1 MIAVKAL
8 SVRAAS
14 FALNGISFEIP
25 GGAYGVLMGK
35 TGSGKTTLLE
45 ALCGLRPALGGK
57 IEVMGRDVTHLK
69 PAQRGIGYVPQDRAL
84 FTTMTIR
91 EHLAFALV
99 LRKWNDADIARRVGE
114 LAELLGIAHLLRRKP
129 LGLSG
134 GEAQR
139 VALGRALSCRPGV
152 LILDEPLSA
161 LDDETRQEMY
171 ALLKIVREQS
181 HVTALHVTHSRAEAQ
196 WLGDTLLKLEGGAV
210 VPLERIEDSVAKHDF
225 AASAHLKG
233 EAQ

>member
-1 MIAVKAL
+1 MISVKSL
-8 SVRAAS
+8 SVRAVS
-14 FALNGISFEIP
+14 FVLHEVSFEIP
-25 GGAYGVLMGK
+25 SGAYGVLMGK

-45 ALCGLRPALGGK
+45 ALCGLRSALSGR
-57 IEVMGRDVTHLK
+57 IEFMGRDVTHLK
-69 PAQRGIGYVPQDRAL
+69 PAERGIGYVPQDRAL

-91 EHLAFALV
+91 EHLEFALV
-99 LRKWNDADIARRVGE
+99 LRKWSDADRARRVGE
-114 LAELLGIAHLLRRKP
+114 LAELLGIAPLLQRKP

-171 ALLKIVREQS
+171 ALLKLVREQS

-196 WLGDTLLKLEGGAV
+196 LLGDTLLKLEGGAV
-210 VPLERIEDSVAKHDF
+210 VPLERSNNSVAH
-225 AASAHLKG
+225 
-233 EAQ
+233 

>member
-1 MIAVKAL
+1 VIVVKDL
-8 SVRAAS
+8 SVRAGAFS
-14 FALNGISFEIP
+14 LSGVTFEIP
-25 GGAYGVLMGK
+25 SGAYGVLMGK
-35 TGSGKTTLLE
+35 TGCGKTTLLE
-45 ALCGLRPALGGK
+45 ALCGLRSARGGK

-69 PAQRGIGYVPQDRAL
+69 PAERGIGYVPQDRAL

-114 LAELLGIAHLLRRKP
+114 LADLLGIAHLLQRKP

-171 ALLKIVREQS
+171 ALMKIVREQT
-181 HVTALHVTHSRAEAQ
+181 HVTALHVTHSRSEAQ
-196 WLGDTLLKLEGGAV
+196 LLGDTLLNLEGGAV
-210 VPLERIEDSVAKHDF
+210 VPLQRIDNSVTKPDF
-225 AASAHLKG
+225 AASGPL
-233 EAQ
+233 

>member
-1 MIAVKAL
+1 MIVVKSL

-14 FALNGISFEIP
+14 FALNDVSFEISN
-25 GGAYGVLMGK
+25 GAYGVLMGK

-45 ALCGLRPALGGK
+45 ALCGLRSALGGN
-57 IEVMGRDVTHLK
+57 IVFMGRDVTHLK
-69 PAQRGIGYVPQDRAL
+69 PAERGIGYVPQDRAL

-114 LAELLGIAHLLRRKP
+114 LAELLGIAHLLQRKP

-161 LDDETRQEMY
+161 LDDETRQDMY
-171 ALLKIVREQS
+171 ALLKTVREQS

-196 WLGDTLLKLEGGAV
+196 LLGDVLLNLEGGAV
-210 VPLERIEDSVAKHDF
+210 VPLERL
-225 AASAHLKG
+225 AANEKRL
-233 EAQ
+233 